1 MNVLL
6 CGIMCTLD
14 ENYICLFLYVFSE
27 FYEAWDHFF
36 GSYLFGRNS
45 WIYKTNDVHE
55 QIMSLIF
62 KVQSERKSF

>member
-14 ENYICLFLYVFSE
+14 ENYICLFLYVFLE

-36 GSYLFGRNS
+36 GAIYLEGTREYTKRMMF
-45 WIYKTNDVHE
+45 TNKLWV
-55 QIMSLIF
+55 
-62 KVQSERKSF
+62 